1 MPTAVIDS
9 LRTDV
14 SATAGVE
21 DVLASDSISPS
32 TTRWTLRE
40 ACRRRLRRTGST
52 SASTPVGSA
61 SFSGMLV
68 ASDVSRH
75 APSMPS

>member
-14 SATAGVE
+14 STTTGVE
-21 DVLASDSISPS
+21 GVLASDSISPS
-32 TTRWTLRE
+32 TARWTLWE
-40 ACRRRLRRTGST
+40 TCRRRLRRTGST
-52 SASTPVGSA
+52 SASTPVRPA